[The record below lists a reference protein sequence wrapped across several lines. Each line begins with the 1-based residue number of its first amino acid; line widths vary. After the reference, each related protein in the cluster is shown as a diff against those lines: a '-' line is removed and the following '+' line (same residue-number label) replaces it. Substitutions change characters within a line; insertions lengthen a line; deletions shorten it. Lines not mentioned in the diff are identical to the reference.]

1 MKWKKYRIVRDGYA
15 GYEVQTW
22 RLWFP
27 FWIQGRTNTHISL
40 ESAKKYLQGLKK
52 PVVYYEE

>member
-1 MKWKKYRIVRDGYA
+1 MVLKKYRIVRDTYS

-27 FWIQGRTNTHISL
+27 FWLQGATNTHRTI
-40 ESAKKYLQGLKK
+40 EKAKEYIKNLKNK
-52 PVVYYEE
+52 VVYYEE